1 MRKHLRLINNF
12 QSDQKI
18 TISRVISTA
27 FTFFSY
33 FHGCPMSIN
42 VAIVACLCK
51 QSVDICPKK
60 PQSICTL
67 VTRGTLFCCQM
78 WIHLFLSAQPA
89 NMWPLSG
96 IFLPAH
102 CLSFWN
108 RGSEICRPRIL
119 YEPSPRERF
128 FGVLQSSFCFS
139 QILCYEADKSQILVR
154 NPQDSRVHTQ
164 SAFCIFKQHA
174 YIYSL

>member
-1 MRKHLRLINNF
+1 
-12 QSDQKI
+12 
-18 TISRVISTA
+18 
-27 FTFFSY
+27 
-33 FHGCPMSIN
+33 MSIN

-96 IFLPAH
+96 IFLPEH

-108 RGSEICRPRIL
+108 RGSEICRPDFIWRA
-119 YEPSPRERF
+119 RERGRF

-154 NPQDSRVHTQ
+154 NPQESTHNLHSVYSSNRQIFTLKSREFLVHDLLK
-164 SAFCIFKQHA
+164 ALILLFCISFH
-174 YIYSL
+174 

>member
-1 MRKHLRLINNF
+1 
-12 QSDQKI
+12 
-18 TISRVISTA
+18 
-27 FTFFSY
+27 
-33 FHGCPMSIN
+33 MSIN

-108 RGSEICRPRIL
+108 RGSEICRPDFIWRA
-119 YEPSPRERF
+119 RERGEVF
-128 FGVLQSSFCFS
+128 RGFTILILLQSNPLLWSRQKPDLGQES
-139 QILCYEADKSQILVR
+139 KSQESTHNLHSVYSSNMHIFTLKSREFWLHDLLKALVLL
-154 NPQDSRVHTQ
+154 
-164 SAFCIFKQHA
+164 FCISFH
-174 YIYSL
+174 